1 MKHWIKKTFI
11 IIGLLVVII
20 FPVVSFAQSEELDAA
35 CVLDDA
41 LDDEGNLKRPPIEL
55 QTRIPGVTHEV
66 SSKDKETGEIV
77 TKHMVRDFPCFLGG
91 IYRYMA
97 GASAIIST
105 VMIMFGGYKYV
116 VSFGS
121 AQRMKDAEDTI
132 VSAMVGLAI
141 TLGSYLLLYTVN
153 PALVEFPDIIVKPV
167 APINQDLDEEG
178 AKQKC
183 RTEQLQ
189 HMCGEPFSFKT
200 GGVDY
205 WCCGMQKSSSGA
217 GCVDNLD
224 EWLQVP
230 GVTSTTPKGLCYQGW
245 TYEKLDQRNLK
256 ISEPG
261 VSKYGYVTMEGVT
274 NQPTLQDCTT
284 LSPPNCGSGTGCGAG
299 GSCVAQGGICKCM
312 LN

>member
-153 PALVEFPDIIVKPV
+153 PA
-167 APINQDLDEEG
+167 
-178 AKQKC
+178 
-183 RTEQLQ
+183 
-189 HMCGEPFSFKT
+189 
-200 GGVDY
+200 
-205 WCCGMQKSSSGA
+205 
-217 GCVDNLD
+217 
-224 EWLQVP
+224 
-230 GVTSTTPKGLCYQGW
+230 
-245 TYEKLDQRNLK
+245 
-256 ISEPG
+256 
-261 VSKYGYVTMEGVT
+261 
-274 NQPTLQDCTT
+274 
-284 LSPPNCGSGTGCGAG
+284 
-299 GSCVAQGGICKCM
+299 
-312 LN
+312 